1 MTSVDWS
8 FEKKLQEFNNGQKME
23 KIKFII
29 DSTQKCHIT
38 VLEKKIFIRIFT
50 NHAQLF
56 VLVQSY
62 YVWSLCSAFPVPVVE
77 QQKIC
82 ETNSFETK
90 QDSTAGGS
98 DEIVSEVLVVAFDYI
113 VVVGDNEDS
122 TEPTIIKWNFKKDTM
137 YEKKTEISYR

>member
-1 MTSVDWS
+1 MPYHS
-8 FEKKLQEFNNGQKME
+8 FG
-23 KIKFII
+23 
-29 DSTQKCHIT
+29 
-38 VLEKKIFIRIFT
+38 KKIFIRIFT

-98 DEIVSEVLVVAFDYI
+98 DEIVLEVVDFLVDIVVGGEI
-113 VVVGDNEDS
+113 VVVEDNEDS
-122 TEPTIIKWNFKKDTM
+122 AEPKNFKKDI
-137 YEKKTEISYR
+137 KILTEISNKKVEINTQRARKF